1 MEKNSCD
8 LKIYIRIIEYNG
20 QYSSSLIPTFV
31 LKSNKNC
38 VTIQDQY
45 QSISFALKN
54 NDHNKRYRCSSVFA

>member
-20 QYSSSLIPTFV
+20 QYSSSLILTFV

-54 NDHNKRYRCSSVFA
+54 NDHN